1 MTKLRY
7 VFFAALNLG
16 LVLLLSG
23 CKLAILDPK
32 GLIAAQEKHI
42 LVISVVL
49 MLIVVVPVIFLTF
62 YFAWTYRE
70 GNAKANYAPKWAHST
85 LIEIICWSVPCIIV
99 GILGVI
105 TWNTSHTLDPY
116 KPLSSKNKP
125 PITIQAIALD
135 WKWLFIYP
143 DQHIAT
149 VNFIQFPVG
158 VPVQFLITA
167 IGAMNSFQIP
177 QLGGQIYAMAG
188 MQTKLHLIADELGD
202 YRGISSNFSGNGFSE
217 MKFIARASSQK
228 DFDQW
233 VKKVK
238 QSPEKLNKRTYNAL
252 AQPSENNPMK
262 YYSSANPD
270 IYKALLMKSMMPM
283 DDVVPHLVWEK

>member
-1 MTKLRY
+1 MIKLRY
-7 VFFAALNLG
+7 FFFAALNLG
-16 LVLLLSG
+16 FALLLSG
-23 CKLAILDPK
+23 CNLAILNPK
-32 GLIAAQEKHI
+32 GLVAAQEKHI
-42 LVISVVL
+42 LVISAAL

-62 YFAWTYRE
+62 FFAWRYRE
-70 GNAKANYAPKWAHST
+70 SNPKSSYAPKWAHST

-105 TWNTSHTLDPY
+105 TWKTSHELDPY
-116 KPLSSKNKP
+116 KPLISRNH

-143 DQHIAT
+143 EQHIAA
-149 VNFIQFPVG
+149 VNFIQFPIG

-217 MKFIARASSQK
+217 MKFVARVSTQK
-228 DFDQW
+228 AFNQW
-233 VKKVK
+233 VREVK
-238 QSPEKLNKRTYNAL
+238 QSPNKLNQRAYNEL
-252 AQPSENNPMK
+252 AQPSENNPRQ

-270 IYKALLMKSMMPM
+270 IYQSLLMKSMMPM
-283 DDVVPHLVWEK
+283 DKAVPHLVWEK